1 MIFISSIAYS
11 SKINPGSIHQLN
23 GLLFDEC
30 RQNGFKFVN
39 NKAVSEVDHYT
50 RLMAFIG

>member
-1 MIFISSIAYS
+1 MIFISSIAHS

-30 RQNGFKFVN
+30 RQNGFQFED
-39 NKAVSEVDHYT
+39 NKAVSEVDH
-50 RLMAFIG
+50 